1 MNLTD
6 EQKELLNEK
15 LRQVDIDPELG
26 EVRWKDPLPPGAG
39 RRAKPGG
46 LVTCLVIRDSEYK
59 TVKVFARHLIW
70 FAATGEYPRRLARRD
85 LGGGDRIDNLI
96 DQGG

>member
-6 EQKELLNEK
+6 EQKDLLSQRLEL
-15 LRQVDIDPELG
+15 VDIDPELG
-26 EVRWKDPLPPGAG
+26 EVRWKDPLLPGAG
-39 RRAKPGG
+39 KRAKPGAR
-46 LVTCLVIRDSEYK
+46 VTCLVIRDSEYK

-70 FAATGEYPRRLARRD
+70 FAATGEYPRRLARKD
-85 LGGGDRIDNLI
+85 LSGGDRIDNLI